1 MENVMDELRGI
12 VMRAGSRWTDTGLSR
27 VSMVRSEG
35 CADQVY
41 EPMLHLV
48 LQGSKS
54 LSIGDQ
60 NLRFDEATYFVVPVH
75 VPATG
80 EVQSEGTDYPYLAV
94 SLKLDP
100 TIIANLMAEMHGAG
114 TTPNPTGFTVSTATP
129 ELIDAWLRMM
139 RLIDRPNEAPILA
152 AMIEREILFR
162 VLIGPQGDKLREVAC
177 ADSRLAQ
184 VRPAID
190 WIRDNFAE
198 TIHSEPL
205 AGMTGMSV
213 AAFYRHFKA
222 VTSMAPIQ
230 YQKRLR
236 LLKARRLL
244 LFETHDVAKI
254 AYGVGY
260 ESASQFSREYARMFG
275 MPPGRDAAR
284 FRVAAT
290 VDNVELAAAE

>member
-1 MENVMDELRGI
+1 MKTAMDELRAI
-12 VMRAGSRWTDTGLSR
+12 VMRAGSRWTDTGIPR
-27 VSMVRSEG
+27 VAMVRSEG

-48 LQGSKS
+48 LQGSKT

-60 NLRFDEATYFVVPVH
+60 NLHFDEATYFIVPVH

-80 EVQSEGTDYPYLAV
+80 EVQSDGSNPYLAV

-114 TTPNPTGFTVSTATP
+114 TTPDPTGFAVSPASP

-139 RLIDRPNEAPILA
+139 RLIDQPNEAPILS

-177 ADSRLAQ
+177 ADSRLSQ

-190 WIRDNFAE
+190 WIRDNYAD
-198 TIHSEPL
+198 TILAEPL
-205 AGMTGMSV
+205 AGLTGMSV

-244 LFETHDVAKI
+244 LFETHDVGKI
-254 AYGVGY
+254 AYAVGY

-284 FRVAAT
+284 FRVAAP
-290 VDNVELAAAE
+290 AEEALVPAL

>member
-1 MENVMDELRGI
+1 MKTAMDELRGI
-12 VMRAGSRWTDTGLSR
+12 VMRAGSRWTDTGIPR
-27 VSMVRSEG
+27 VQMVRSEG

-60 NLRFDEATYFVVPVH
+60 NLRFDEACYFVVPVH

-80 EVQSEGTDYPYLAV
+80 EVQPDGAEPYLAV

-100 TIIANLMAEMHGAG
+100 TIIASLMAEMHTAG
-114 TTPNPTGFTVSTATP
+114 TTPNPTGFAVSSAPP

-139 RLIDRPNEAPILA
+139 RLIDRPGEAPILA

-177 ADSRLAQ
+177 ADSRLSQ

-198 TIHSEPL
+198 PIHAEPL

-244 LFETHDVAKI
+244 LFETHDVGRI
-254 AYGVGY
+254 AYAVGY

-275 MPPGRDAAR
+275 LPPGRDAAR
-284 FRVAAT
+284 FKVAAPAE
-290 VDNVELAAAE
+290 DDILQAAE